1 MDASPGTESE
11 SGEGRSGPLGAVAKI
26 LGTPFSAD
34 PVRIIQTNS
43 LIQMTGY
50 GLYTAGSALYFVRA
64 AGIPAERVGLGF
76 SLAGLAGL
84 ALSVRMGRLADRLG
98 PRDVGIAFAF
108 ARVALLITAVLIHG
122 TAAFLIVIVC
132 LGIAENGSR
141 VARGALVA
149 RLVPKSGRVRTQAMT
164 RVLTNV
170 GFSIGVVVAGVAI
183 AFNTR
188 AAYASLI
195 LGMALAALLT
205 ALLSFRLPRT
215 VADPAGKGARSGR
228 TRYDFPY
235 MAVSFVSSM
244 TLIGDTVL
252 TVGLPI
258 WVVTHTGIPRPLAAW
273 AILANTVLV
282 IGLQVK
288 FSSLG
293 STVASARKIQRWAFI
308 VLAAACCAAAA
319 TDGRGGLLG
328 SGLLLV
334 TVALLTL
341 GELWGERQLELSL
354 RLRPG
359 QGPRGVRRDVH
370 PRRLRPDG
378 DRSGCRHVP
387 HLALRP
393 GRLVRPRAA
402 LHRLHGLERS
412 GDLVGGTHQDPRR
425 GRGRERRR
433 PAGSRDNRGPVHGGE
448 LR

>member
-1 MDASPGTESE
+1 M
-11 SGEGRSGPLGAVAKI
+11 AKI

-341 GELWGERQLELSL
+341 GELWGESANWSFRYGFAQAKAQGAYGGMFILAGSAPTVIGPVVVTSL
-354 RLRPG
+354 TSRFVPG
-359 QGPRGVRRDVH
+359 GWFV
-370 PRRLRPDG
+370 
-378 DRSGCRHVP
+378 
-387 HLALRP
+387 LAL
-393 GRLVRPRAA
+393 LFIVCTA
-402 LHRLHGLERS
+402 LNGPVISWAERTRIPDEDEDEDES
-412 GDLVGGTHQDPRR
+412 EDA
-425 GRGRERRR
+425 R
-433 PAGSRDNRGPVHGGE
+433 PAAETTAAPSME
-448 LR
+448 AS